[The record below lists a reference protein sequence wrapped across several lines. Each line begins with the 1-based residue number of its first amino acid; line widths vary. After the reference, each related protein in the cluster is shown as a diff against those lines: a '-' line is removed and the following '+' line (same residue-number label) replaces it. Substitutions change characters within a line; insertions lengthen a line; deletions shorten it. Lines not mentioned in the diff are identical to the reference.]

1 MLSCWCCQFFF
12 FYLLSIMTTKLTQ
25 ISTTF
30 IVQHRPL
37 TKIALDNKI
46 RAMISQFNPCER
58 QFVLMAHEDTLDRIY
73 TINSIRT
80 HSLKSKF
87 LLTPFIVKDTTKID
101 HFSLMKKQTNGY
113 IYIYT
118 KVTQWLEHLD
128 CDL

>member
-1 MLSCWCCQFFF
+1 
-12 FYLLSIMTTKLTQ
+12 
-25 ISTTF
+25 
-30 IVQHRPL
+30 
-37 TKIALDNKI
+37 
-46 RAMISQFNPCER
+46 MISQFNPCER

-113 IYIYT
+113 LYIYT

-128 CDL
+128 CDLQTKKINNTIDQDIDFGQHYAGDQNNSL